1 MSPAAAIQ
9 WVSRRDRAVVGGALA
24 GIVVLAWTY
33 ILLGA
38 GVDTAMNMAMGD
50 ITMPM
55 PWTLTTFRVM
65 LVMWIVMMTAMM
77 LPSAAP
83 MILLFATINRRRSG
97 TSTPYATGL
106 FALAYL
112 SLWAAFSLAATWA
125 QWGLE
130 HARLLSA
137 TMATA
142 STSLAGAVF
151 LLAGVYQLTPLKQ
164 ACRRR
169 CRSPLEFLSH
179 YWQGGALGAFRM
191 RLRHGLFC
199 LGCCWAMMA
208 LLFVGGLMNVRSSPQ
223 LCVTPPHGLR
233 NCVPCADSSP
243 STRPRLEPKAKIPNH
258 EGTRL
263 RFALDSL
270 LEGDGF
276 ELPVPGALGEAARAR
291 PGEITDPLP
300 RSSLSRTAI
309 RQLLVL
315 ASNPKNL
322 NRSPNFANSI
332 RRSPACLGSNAR

>member
-50 ITMPM
+50 IMMPM

-164 ACRRR
+164 ACLRR

-179 YWQGGALGAFRM
+179 HWQGGALGAFRM
-191 RLRHGLFC
+191 GLRHGLFC

-208 LLFVGGLMNVRSSPQ
+208 LLFVGGLMNVLWIAALA
-223 LCVTPPHGLR
+223 LCVLAEKV
-233 NCVPCADSSP
+233 VPA
-243 STRPRLEPKAKIPNH
+243 
-258 EGTRL
+258 G
-263 RFALDSL
+263 SL
-270 LEGDGF
+270 LGQTGG
-276 ELPVPGALGEAARAR
+276 VALILWG
-291 PGEITDPLP
+291 GVT
-300 RSSLSRTAI
+300 
-309 RQLLVL
+309 LLTVI
-315 ASNPKNL
+315 A
-322 NRSPNFANSI
+322 
-332 RRSPACLGSNAR
+332 